1 MGAAAGALVGAA
13 SRWRPVAGALAA
25 GAFMGAAAGAL
36 VGDARRWRPVA
47 GALAAGAFM
56 GAAAG
61 ALVGDASKWRP
72 VAGALAAGAFMGAA
86 AGALV
91 GDASRWR
98 PMLIIGAGAGAMPAP
113 LVAWL
118 LPWPADAPLLD
129 APVPETLSPP
139 VELIVAEPVMDAI
152 ALLAAQHC
160 CIPIGCSC

>member
-13 SRWRPVAGALAA
+13 SK
-25 GAFMGAAAGAL
+25 
-36 VGDARRWRPVA
+36 WRPVA

-72 VAGALAAGAFMGAA
+72 VAGALAAGAFTGAA

-98 PMLIIGAGAGAMPAP
+98 PMLIGAGAGAMLAP

-118 LPWPADAPLLD
+118 RPWSADAPLPD

-139 VELIVAEPVMDAI
+139 VELIVAEPVWTN
-152 ALLAAQHC
+152 LR
-160 CIPIGCSC
+160 S